1 MQDLVERKAVLK
13 ITEET
18 GAFETQHRVRKL
30 PSVNP
35 SITENHKNFLD
46 ELAELFNKYSIDT
59 VSITNFNDL
68 GNYILFESNGDG
80 LYFQSWDNELFT
92 NVVVCS
98 GTNDYRPREQEYKIK
113 TETGDIESW

>member
-1 MQDLVERKAVLK
+1 MSDLVERKAVLK

-18 GAFETQHRVRKL
+18 GAFETQYRVGKL

-46 ELAELFNKYSIDT
+46 DLAELFNKYSIAT
-59 VSITNFNDL
+59 VSITNFNDF
-68 GNYILFESNGDG
+68 GNYILFESNGEE
-80 LYFQSWDNELFT
+80 LYFQSWDNKLFT

-98 GTNDYRPREQEYKIK
+98 GTNEYKPHEQESQIK
-113 TETGDIESW
+113 TETGDIESR